1 MLLVTFGAYV
11 FRVALAIG
19 ILSIVSSVGIGQQQ
33 SPEELSREAGRIA
46 TQAERSRGEA
56 VKKVQAGADRRVL
69 IESDREAAASF
80 EKAIE
85 LWRAAGDRAR
95 LIAATDEVTRLYSVV
110 GEYEKVLNIL
120 NREAEYWRE
129 RGDLKQQIE
138 TLYLLGIRQ
147 MQMRRDAMAIETL
160 ERVVEMC
167 RSNTL
172 SQLQAN
178 VLTQLAMLYEKAGRA
193 TDAQSANARAKELRN
208 LRPPATS
215 PATSPARPRATIP
228 SQWVDLPNAPLAPEY
243 RDVDGV
249 NQAVLVNR
257 SSKGVEM
264 VMFGCVALED
274 NQKTRVLYGLG
285 GQDLNHG
292 GVRPGG
298 YYRPFV
304 TLNGPLNRWTDEQ
317 MGCDGA
323 AKMTL
328 IEASFDDGTTW
339 KAEGADW
346 IVR

>member
-11 FRVALAIG
+11 CRVALAIG
-19 ILSIVSSVGIGQQQ
+19 ILSALSSIGQQQ
-33 SPEELSREAGRIA
+33 SPQELSREAGRIA
-46 TQAERSRGEA
+46 TQAERLRGQA

-69 IESDREAAASF
+69 IESDREAADSF

-129 RGDLKQQIE
+129 RGDSTQQIE

-147 MQMRRDAMAIETL
+147 MQMRREEKAVETL

-172 SQLQAN
+172 PQLQAN

-193 TDAQSANARAKELRN
+193 TDAQSANARAKELWN
-208 LRPPATS
+208 LPQPATS
-215 PATSPARPRATIP
+215 PATSPARPRAIIP

-243 RDVDGV
+243 RLVDGV

-274 NQKTRVLYGLG
+274 NQKTRVLYGLV
-285 GQDLNHG
+285 GQGRNHG
-292 GVRPGG
+292 GVRPGN
-298 YYRPFV
+298 YYQPFV
-304 TLNGPLNRWTDEQ
+304 TLNGPLNRWTDERI
-317 MGCDGA
+317 GCDGA

-346 IVR
+346 VPR

>member
-19 ILSIVSSVGIGQQQ
+19 MLSAFNSVVIGQQQ

-46 TQAERSRGEA
+46 TQAERLRGEA

-69 IESDREAAASF
+69 IESDREAADSF

-110 GEYEKVLNIL
+110 GAYEKVLNIL

-129 RGDLKQQIE
+129 RGDAKQQIE

-160 ERVVEMC
+160 ERVIEMC

-172 SQLQAN
+172 PQLQAN

-193 TDAQSANARAKELRN
+193 TDAQSANAEAKELWN

-249 NQAVLVNR
+249 NQAVLANR

-285 GQDLNHG
+285 GQGLNHG

-298 YYRPFV
+298 YYQPFV

-328 IEASFDDGTTW
+328 IEARFDDGTTW